1 MGIGDTQLGCN
12 PTINWHRVQAGEKKY
27 FQSFHA
33 SENWSTRLS
42 QIHESLLVVIKN
54 CLLLFFPFII
64 IIVSYTSSNT
74 ARSASSDTQRRS
86 VGSEWTMSKV
96 FMNGQES
103 PRDAI
108 LNEPVLRLFRMLVS
122 DWAQKNIFVPNRRQ
136 ASVALLLWF
145 SYTNE
150 FTCKLECLPYLSGS
164 CVRAFFEK
172 NFSVKMG
179 PTKPKISHN
188 LACKVRFPYN
198 RIQLSCIY
206 VSTLFILT
214 ICGKK
219 YEIVACMINLWGY
232 TEILPNY
239 KCTNRSKKWKCGLMK
254 GKSANTRALPG
265 LFMQLFK
272 FTLPVSFDSLVSRR
286 RYI

>member
-74 ARSASSDTQRRS
+74 ARSASSETQRRS

-96 FMNGQES
+96 FMNEQES

-108 LNEPVLRLFRMLVS
+108 LNETVLRIFRTLVS
-122 DWAQKNIFVPNRRQ
+122 DWAQKIFLCPIGRETSIGRTAFVIFLYEGVYLQTRVFAIP
-136 ASVALLLWF
+136 VWLLRGSFLREEFF
-145 SYTNE
+145 SENGAN
-150 FTCKLECLPYLSGS
+150 K
-164 CVRAFFEK
+164 
-172 NFSVKMG
+172 
-179 PTKPKISHN
+179 
-188 LACKVRFPYN
+188 
-198 RIQLSCIY
+198 
-206 VSTLFILT
+206 
-214 ICGKK
+214 
-219 YEIVACMINLWGY
+219 
-232 TEILPNY
+232 TEDIP
-239 KCTNRSKKWKCGLMK
+239 
-254 GKSANTRALPG
+254 
-265 LFMQLFK
+265 
-272 FTLPVSFDSLVSRR
+272 
-286 RYI
+286 